1 MASES
6 EAQKAAARPPGASEP
21 RAKSAAGTA
30 GEFDALRRRISELG
44 EQVQHLSARGGA
56 DLQRVVHAASE
67 AVSDVTATA
76 RDAVAGAHDVK
87 HLLTE
92 AIDESLEKRP
102 YATLAIT
109 FALGFVLARLR

>member
-1 MASES
+1 
-6 EAQKAAARPPGASEP
+6 
-21 RAKSAAGTA
+21 
-30 GEFDALRRRISELG
+30 
-44 EQVQHLSARGGA
+44 
-56 DLQRVVHAASE
+56 LQRVVHAASE

-102 YATLAIT
+102 DATLAIA